1 VPWPSAAA
9 DSRPARGAEAR
20 AAGARRSPP
29 PGGLAARA
37 GAGRSPPPRLGGPGR
52 KRGRRR
58 GAKQAEPCRGLGPL
72 LPARPARAAGA
83 GRRRCRWVWRLGAER
98 GRRRALFHARMLPVL
113 VRLLGSGPARLR
125 RRHQASVKRIT
136 LNRATSL
143 EAVFFSSCE
152 RIRPGSGR
160 QLAIVDRISTDN
172 LRENLPMRHRV
183 CPQCQRERR
192 YRKRRNAD
200 RKKQP
205 QDKE

>member
-1 VPWPSAAA
+1 VPGATAAMVGVA
-9 DSRPARGAEAR
+9 GRGESEGGGGAAEAEP
-20 AAGARRSPP
+20 GARSARERSPP
-29 PGGLAARA
+29 PERVWRA
-37 GAGRSPPPRLGGPGR
+37 GER
-52 KRGRRR
+52 
-58 GAKQAEPCRGLGPL
+58 
-72 LPARPARAAGA
+72 ARAAAGA
-83 GRRRCRWVWRLGAER
+83 P
-98 GRRRALFHARMLPVL
+98 LFHARMLPCL

-192 YRKRRNAD
+192 LQETAKRR
-200 RKKQP
+200 P
-205 QDKE
+205 